1 MPAIKNKTLGA
12 FTRYRFNANSAGPG
26 EPDFAKFLW
35 EMFLKELEESV
46 VRFRAFFKLDAGIN
60 IFRVLTEDNHV
71 NLFGVLH
78 R

>member
-1 MPAIKNKTLGA
+1 
-12 FTRYRFNANSAGPG
+12 
-26 EPDFAKFLW
+26 
-35 EMFLKELEESV
+35 MFLKELEESV

-78 R
+78 G